1 MSALASRSTL
11 ALRGSPPWAG
21 RPKPRSAPRPLFP
34 TSRCR
39 GQLMPGRMRARWR
52 RCEPSYQPSYCS
64 RLTTPPL
71 ARHLALASCLVLH
84 AVVRA
89 PRHLTGAGEVGLA
102 PQFHGL
108 ETSSRSSSRRETTGA
123 SHTVVTKRIVGW
135 SLMAIARAVAPR
147 SRPPAGWM
155 HGQLRPLCPWLRSG
169 CEELPTVLGRRA
181 LARLSD
187 SLSARSM
194 PLGPSRGKSRHP

>member
-1 MSALASRSTL
+1 MGEELDRECAGIAVDSRPSGQSSLGRPAQTSLRSTSALSDIPLSRAAYAWPYESPL
-11 ALRGSPPWAG
+11 EALRAQL
-21 RPKPRSAPRPLFP
+21 SA
-34 TSRCR
+34 
-39 GQLMPGRMRARWR
+39 QLLQSLDYATFGK
-52 RCEPSYQPSYCS
+52 
-64 RLTTPPL
+64 
-71 ARHLALASCLVLH
+71 ALSVPSCLVLH

-135 SLMAIARAVAPR
+135 SLVAIAKAAAPQ

-155 HGQLRPLCPWLRSG
+155 HGQLRPMCPCGRSG
-169 CEELPTVLGRRA
+169 
-181 LARLSD
+181 
-187 SLSARSM
+187 
-194 PLGPSRGKSRHP
+194 